1 VIVSAAD
8 AVELDISTK
17 RPATSPSDHGDC
29 GTTGRNFCAGDKTI
43 ERDKRSAGE
52 QRRKQLQDG
61 IIELLW
67 QGIVAFTGC
76 RKWQKR
82 TIHLTPFIILFGGEM
97 GTLDDA
103 SFSEQCLMATRA

>member
-67 QGIVAFTGC
+67 QGIVAFG
-76 RKWQKR
+76 RKG